1 MNLATTS
8 DELNCAIERLRNSG
22 VESPQLDSQLMMAH
36 ALECSRLDL
45 ISHPERELTAA
56 QLESFRSMLDRR
68 ARRYPLAYIIGK
80 KEFYGLLF
88 DVTPEVLIPRPE
100 TEILV
105 EECLKRVG
113 DAPKIA
119 DVGTGSGAIAVTIA
133 VNLPNA
139 RVWATDAS
147 ESALNV
153 ALANAQKHAVM
164 DRVSVIRGDLLEP
177 LADFK
182 LDMIVSNPP
191 YIPSGDIDSLQIEVQ
206 FEPREALDGGVDG
219 LDAYRRLLTQA
230 VGITR
235 TVALEIGAG
244 QAESV
249 VRIAKDAGW
258 GCVEVV
264 NDLSGIER
272 VVICFDQKS
281 EACQ

>member
-105 EECLKRVG
+105 EECIKRAG

-153 ALANAQKHAVM
+153 ALANAQKHAVT
-164 DRVSVIRGDLLEP
+164 DRVSITRGDLLEP

-182 LDMIVSNPP
+182 FDMIVSNPP

-230 VGITR
+230 IGIAR
-235 TVALEIGAG
+235 IVALEIGAG

-249 VRIAKDAGW
+249 VRIAEDAGW
-258 GCVEVV
+258 GCVAVV

-272 VVICFDQKS
+272 VVLCFDQKS